1 MKNSNPVIKTAIIF
15 LKTAIVV
22 ASVYFIYVK
31 VISRPDFDEMVKN
44 LEQTIKEP
52 SSLSAIISITLLMLL
67 NWFLET
73 AKWKLLLRRIAPVSW
88 LKGFRSVLSGV
99 TISVFTPN
107 RMGEFAG
114 RVMHLDSGV
123 RIKSSLASIIGSM
136 NQLLITIVAGGMGL
150 LTTIENLESDNSF
163 MYRVKFLLIFIG
175 ILFAIF
181 IYFQMPLLA
190 RLGERYR
197 NLRKINLYTKVFGL
211 YPFQEL
217 LTLTFFSSLRYL
229 VFTFQ
234 FFLVLQ
240 LFGIDLPYL
249 QTLQVTSLIY
259 LVMAVVPSIA
269 LSELTVR
276 GSVALYFLTPL
287 AGNSAG
293 IIAASSFLWFMN
305 LIIPAVLGA
314 LAVFYFRFYK

>member
-1 MKNSNPVIKTAIIF
+1 MA
-15 LKTAIVV
+15 

-31 VISRPDFDEMVKN
+31 VISRPDFDDMIHN
-44 LEQTIKEP
+44 LSQTINEP
-52 SSLSAIISITLLMLL
+52 SSLSAIISVLLLMLL
-67 NWFLET
+67 NWLLET

-88 LKGFRSVLSGV
+88 VTGFRSVLSGV

-123 RIKSSLASIIGSM
+123 RIKSAIASVIGSM
-136 NQLLITIVAGGMGL
+136 NQLLITIVAGGIGL
-150 LTTIENLESDNSF
+150 LTYLENFESDNSF
-163 MYRVKFLLIFIG
+163 MYRVKFLLIFTG
-175 ILFAIF
+175 ILFVIF
-181 IYFQMPLLA
+181 IYFRLPILA
-190 RLGERYR
+190 KLGERFR
-197 NLRKINLYTKVFGL
+197 NLRKINLYTKVFAL

-217 LTLTFFSSLRYL
+217 LTLTLFSSLRYL

-234 FFLVLQ
+234 FYLVLH

-249 QTLQVTSLIY
+249 QSLQVTSLIY

-276 GSVALYFLTPL
+276 GSVALYFLTPI

-293 IIAASSFLWFMN
+293 IVAASSLLWFVN

>member
-1 MKNSNPVIKTAIIF
+1 MNSNRVLKSSIILIKTAIV
-15 LKTAIVV
+15 T

-31 VISRPDFDEMVKN
+31 VISRPDFDDMITN
-44 LEQTIKEP
+44 LSKTINEP
-52 SSLSAIISITLLMLL
+52 SGLSVIVSIMLLMLL

-73 AKWKLLLRRIAPVSW
+73 AKWRLLLRRISPVSW
-88 LKGFRSVLSGV
+88 FRGFRSVLSGV

-123 RIKSSLASIIGSM
+123 RIKSAIASVIGSM
-136 NQLLITIVAGGMGL
+136 NQLLITIVAGGIGL
-150 LTTIENLESDNSF
+150 LTYLENFETDNSF
-163 MYRVKFLLIFIG
+163 MYRVKFLMIFTG
-175 ILFAIF
+175 ILFVLF
-181 IYFQMPLLA
+181 IYFRLPLLA
-190 RLGERYR
+190 KLGE
-197 NLRKINLYTKVFGL
+197 LFKKMRKINLYTRVFAL
-211 YPFQEL
+211 YPFHEL
-217 LTLTFFSSLRYL
+217 VTLTLFSALRYL

-234 FFLVLQ
+234 FYLVLH
-240 LFGIDLPYL
+240 LFGIDLHYL
-249 QTLQVTSLIY
+249 QSLQVTSLIY

-287 AGNSAG
+287 TGNSAG
-293 IIAASSFLWFMN
+293 IVAASSLLWFVN
-305 LIIPAVLGA
+305 LIVPAVLGA